1 MDFVYDTAY
10 DDDPTFVTSG
20 NTTNNSS
27 GQRHS
32 SGLGIPSTPQLKLPN
47 FQQLQTNY
55 DITKKFSN
63 LKILQNLTGSASDD
77 PHSTSNQRNSA
88 FSRFGGLNRYV
99 GGSVDQD
106 EEDEGEEKTAAF
118 KYAKNS
124 LDLISYTTSSYTS
137 ASASG
142 ASVSS
147 SPVLNSAAAVVDILH
162 HPSSSASTSTG
173 GKDVASGN
181 ILANRLSR
189 VLNQTNYDSSIKDSL
204 LFLQSKI
211 AESESSADSSNDNGI
226 QDDKNDI
233 QIGGGKN
240 DSGDKVSLGSG
251 VNYKY
256 ISSPS
261 ILGSIAR
268 RNLRGDV
275 ETDLL
280 KLHFSS
286 LKQFQMIVSKLKFV
300 KQDLDDLNSCFN
312 EIDSL
317 LTNNISGN
325 SKVEFEI
332 NDLIQKRDSLKV
344 KRALLN
350 SFKSN
355 FTLNHYEEH
364 YLVSEKVDDE
374 YFRILDRVNVIYQNC
389 DILLSLNNDKLG
401 IAIMNK
407 MSKLLDVATER
418 ISMGLK
424 KQLALIYLQ
433 SNFSKDQE
441 SINIFQ
447 KSLIFVL
454 QKNKDKFDG
463 IVAEIIESRSRIINE
478 DFVNQL
484 NGYTKEATDAN
495 AHANSH
501 GRRSTSLFMS
511 QYDSKRFISDLL
523 AYLHNVIVNEL
534 ELAESLFNFDQ
545 GELINKDLSIVI
557 QSVVNKVVG
566 SLSTTIRG
574 SFESILRQET
584 KPAVIVELYQLVELY
599 CMMYGKLISGEQ
611 SELLNTLNS
620 LKLEI
625 VEKLFNLVRLKLK
638 ELKLEGDAE
647 LDDIDE
653 DLLNLP
659 DWIR

>member
-27 GQRHS
+27 GQRRS

-63 LKILQNLTGSASDD
+63 LKILQNLTGSTSDD
-77 PHSTSNQRNSA
+77 QHSTSKNDSRNSS
-88 FSRFGGLNRYV
+88 FSRFSGLNRYV

-106 EEDEGEEKTAAF
+106 DEDEGQEKTAAF
-118 KYAKNS
+118 QYAKNS

-137 ASASG
+137 ASS

-162 HPSSSASTSTG
+162 HPSSSSRTTTG
-173 GKDVASGN
+173 GKDAASGN

-211 AESESSADSSNDNGI
+211 AESESSGDISNDNGI
-226 QDDKNDI
+226 QEDKNDI

-240 DSGDKVSLGSG
+240 DSGDKVGMGSG

-312 EIDSL
+312 EINSL
-317 LTNNISGN
+317 LTTNIEGN
-325 SKVEFEI
+325 SKVESEI
-332 NDLIQKRDSLKV
+332 NELIQKRDSLKV

-374 YFRILDRVNVIYQNC
+374 YFRILDRVNIIYQNC

-407 MSKLLDVATER
+407 MSKSRFNQHFPAIIDFCSSE
-418 ISMGLK
+418 
-424 KQLALIYLQ
+424 KQ
-433 SNFSKDQE
+433 
-441 SINIFQ
+441 
-447 KSLIFVL
+447 
-454 QKNKDKFDG
+454 
-463 IVAEIIESRSRIINE
+463 
-478 DFVNQL
+478 
-484 NGYTKEATDAN
+484 
-495 AHANSH
+495 
-501 GRRSTSLFMS
+501 
-511 QYDSKRFISDLL
+511 
-523 AYLHNVIVNEL
+523 
-534 ELAESLFNFDQ
+534 
-545 GELINKDLSIVI
+545 
-557 QSVVNKVVG
+557 
-566 SLSTTIRG
+566 
-574 SFESILRQET
+574 RQ
-584 KPAVIVELYQLVELY
+584 V
-599 CMMYGKLISGEQ
+599 
-611 SELLNTLNS
+611 
-620 LKLEI
+620 
-625 VEKLFNLVRLKLK
+625 
-638 ELKLEGDAE
+638 
-647 LDDIDE
+647 
-653 DLLNLP
+653 
-659 DWIR
+659 